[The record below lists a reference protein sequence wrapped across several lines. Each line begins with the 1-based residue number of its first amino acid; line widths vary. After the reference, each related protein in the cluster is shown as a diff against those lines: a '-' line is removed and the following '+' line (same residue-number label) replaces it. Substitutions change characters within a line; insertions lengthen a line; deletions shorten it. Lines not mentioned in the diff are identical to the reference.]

1 MRQFYKCKYFKI
13 QELVDKE
20 TYQKYG
26 EGAWMHFN
34 PVALKTLDGIHEFF
48 DKYFGKPTKI
58 IVNNWAS
65 GGNMDSRGFRSPND
79 NTGSKWG
86 FHPKGNAFDF
96 SVEGMTADSVRA
108 EIIKHQNEPPFDEI
122 TALEINVTWVH
133 MDFRNIDSDKI
144 YLFKG

>member
-34 PVALKTLDGIHEFF
+34 PIALKTLDGIRE
-48 DKYFGKPTKI
+48 YFGKSIT
-58 IVNNWAS
+58 VNNWDT

-79 NTGSKWG
+79 NTGSRWG

-122 TALEINVTWVH
+122 TALEINVTWAH
-133 MDFRNIDSDKI
+133 IDFRNIDCDKI

>member
-1 MRQFYKCKYFKI
+1 MRQFYKCKHFKI
-13 QELVDKE
+13 QELVDKQ
-20 TYQKYG
+20 TYEKYG

-34 PVALKTLDGIHEFF
+34 PIALKALDGIRE
-48 DKYFGKPTKI
+48 YFGKSV
-58 IVNNWAS
+58 IVNNWNT
-65 GGNMDSRGFRSPND
+65 GGSMDSRGFRSPND
-79 NTGSKWG
+79 NTGSRWG

-108 EIIKHQNEPPFDEI
+108 EIIKHQNESPFDEI

-133 MDFRNIDSDKI
+133 MDFRNIDCDKI